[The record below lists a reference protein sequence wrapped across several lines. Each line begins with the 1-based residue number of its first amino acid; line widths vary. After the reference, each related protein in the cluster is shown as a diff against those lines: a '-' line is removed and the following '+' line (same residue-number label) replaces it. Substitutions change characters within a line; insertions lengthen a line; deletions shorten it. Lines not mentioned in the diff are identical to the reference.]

1 MEMEMEMEVYAV
13 FANYQNQEAAQLVLV
28 TACSTD
34 SWYSR
39 NPAKNFA

>member
-1 MEMEMEMEVYAV
+1 MEMEMEVYAV

-34 SWYSR
+34 FYYSR
-39 NPAKNFA
+39 KPTKNFA